1 MTPRDRAQ
9 LFLLVRRQ
17 AMTMSILRTKLRKS
31 AISTRQFDEGMALAA
46 EFSEMMHSRG
56 EMTPDEDRLEDAV
69 AFVGVSKFP
78 ARVTCALL
86 GWSAYKDAVA
96 RALATKETK

>member
-31 AISTRQFDEGMALAA
+31 VISPRQFDEGMA
-46 EFSEMMHSRG
+46 RC
-56 EMTPDEDRLEDAV
+56 DARIDN
-69 AFVGVSKFP
+69 FLNEKIPCSN
-78 ARVTCALL
+78 TLTL
-86 GWSAYKDAVA
+86 
-96 RALATKETK
+96 

>member
-31 AISTRQFDEGMALAA
+31 VISQRQFDEGMA
-46 EFSEMMHSRG
+46 RC
-56 EMTPDEDRLEDAV
+56 DARIDN
-69 AFVGVSKFP
+69 F
-78 ARVTCALL
+78 L
-86 GWSAYKDAVA
+86 
-96 RALATKETK
+96 KEKIPCSNTLTL